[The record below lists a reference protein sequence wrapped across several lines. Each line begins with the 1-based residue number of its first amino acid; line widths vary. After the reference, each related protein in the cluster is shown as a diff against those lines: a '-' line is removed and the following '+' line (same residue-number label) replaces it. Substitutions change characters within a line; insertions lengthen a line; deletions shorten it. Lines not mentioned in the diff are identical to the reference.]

1 MGKVQDGQGRRLLRI
16 AVGGSCRGSWNVIL
30 LLEGRLVIL
39 IRLIDVG
46 VA

>member
-1 MGKVQDGQGRRLLRI
+1 MARAAVATNCGR
-16 AVGGSCRGSWNVIL
+16 GSCRGSWNVIL